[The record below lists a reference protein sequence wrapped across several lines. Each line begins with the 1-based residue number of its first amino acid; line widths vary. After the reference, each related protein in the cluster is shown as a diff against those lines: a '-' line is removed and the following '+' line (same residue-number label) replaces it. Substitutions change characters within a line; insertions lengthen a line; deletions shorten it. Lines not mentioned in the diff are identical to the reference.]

1 MADIEHPSI
10 TMARAT
16 EYPTRNH
23 SEHEMASE
31 NNYPIED
38 SFGTE
43 IHSGDKYFVIG
54 DSIVLEDNIED
65 YLIEVLNA
73 EPKQAE

>member
-10 TMARAT
+10 TMACAT
-16 EYPTRNH
+16 GYPTRQH
-23 SEHEMASE
+23 SEHEMARE
-31 NNYPIED
+31 NDHSIED

-43 IHSGDKYFVIG
+43 IQSGDKYFVIG